1 MGINIRAAYPGQYI
15 KAADLQKQHV
25 NVVIERVEMEQV
37 GKDTKPVVYF
47 RGKQRGLVLN
57 KTNGYT
63 LADGYGDD
71 TDQWIGQAIIM
82 HEVMVDFQGSRV
94 PSVRVLIPARKVATA
109 AAATKSPL
117 NGPQQATTPFP
128 MPEYEVDDFADEIP
142 F

>member
-37 GKDTKPVVYF
+37 GKDTKPVVFF

-63 LADGYGDD
+63 LGDAFGDD
-71 TDQWIGQAIIM
+71 TDEWIGKSIIM
-82 HEVMVDFQGSRV
+82 HEVMVDFQGTRM
-94 PSVRVLIPARKVATA
+94 PSIRVLIPTRKTITATA
-109 AAATKSPL
+109 A
-117 NGPQQATTPFP
+117 PQQPVNGAQQAATPFP